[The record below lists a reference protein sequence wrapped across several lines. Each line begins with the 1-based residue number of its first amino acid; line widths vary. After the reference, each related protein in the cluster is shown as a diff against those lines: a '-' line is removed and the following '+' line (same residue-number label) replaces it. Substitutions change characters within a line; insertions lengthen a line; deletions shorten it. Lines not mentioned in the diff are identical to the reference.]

1 MISCIYSQRNFVYI
15 TNVLFFFKLNFYV
28 IANYSKAANI
38 MNYFKFIKHNKN
50 VVSRKILINIK
61 SRTYYYPG
69 FLYLYY
75 AVSGQRNLGGK
86 VSKPTLSATLS
97 MDCRPGR
104 TNIFDVP

>member
-1 MISCIYSQRNFVYI
+1 
-15 TNVLFFFKLNFYV
+15 
-28 IANYSKAANI
+28 

-61 SRTYYYPG
+61 IPDSNMSG

-75 AVSGQRNLGGK
+75 AVRDQRNLGGK

>member
-1 MISCIYSQRNFVYI
+1 
-15 TNVLFFFKLNFYV
+15 
-28 IANYSKAANI
+28 

-61 SRTYYYPG
+61 IPDILLSEIFILSVRD
-69 FLYLYY
+69 
-75 AVSGQRNLGGK
+75 QRNLGGK

>member
-1 MISCIYSQRNFVYI
+1 
-15 TNVLFFFKLNFYV
+15 
-28 IANYSKAANI
+28 

-61 SRTYYYPG
+61 SIVICPG

-75 AVSGQRNLGGK
+75 AVRDQRNLGGK